1 MASNYIVGTEILL
14 SVAFLN
20 NSGTP
25 LDPTAIT
32 LQVKKEG
39 GIATTYVY
47 GVEATLYKGGTGV
60 YYKGYTPS
68 TGGVYYYRWAGT
80 GALVAASEGS
90 FFVQSGNF

>member
-20 NSGTP
+20 NSGTAI
-25 LDPTAIT
+25 DPTAIT

-39 GIATTYVY
+39 STATSYVY
-47 GVEATLYKGGTGV
+47 GVDATLYKGGTGV
-60 YYKGYTPS
+60 YYKAYTPATS
-68 TGGVYYYRWAGT
+68 GVYYYKWAGT

-90 FFVQSGNF
+90 FFIQNGNF